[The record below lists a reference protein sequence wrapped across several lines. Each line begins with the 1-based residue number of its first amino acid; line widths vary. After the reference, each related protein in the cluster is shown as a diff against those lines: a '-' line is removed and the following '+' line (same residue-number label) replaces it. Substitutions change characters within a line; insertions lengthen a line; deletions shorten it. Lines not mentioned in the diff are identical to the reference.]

1 MMPKLL
7 LGYFDIPVNADS
19 LRNRLN
25 ELGIAN
31 EAIRTLPHVARRGNR
46 TLAGPVTEN
55 SGVVAMSLVLGIAA
69 GVMAG
74 MALLFVPGVFAWFGR
89 SVAAVLISS
98 AAAGAFVGAGFGVW
112 RLWRA
117 RRAEAAVSA
126 RDGVLVKVAAPE
138 ERVREVYRALL
149 KMGAYDVELR
159 PAGWPFRGPAS
170 ARQALPF
177 TGARRRRRPIYSY
190 VRVS

>member
-1 MMPKLL
+1 MMPKLV
-7 LGYFDIPVNADS
+7 LGYFDVPVNADS

-25 ELGIAN
+25 ELGIAD
-31 EAIRTLPHVARRGNR
+31 EAFRTAPHMARRENR
-46 TLAGPVTEN
+46 TLAGPVAE
-55 SGVVAMSLVLGIAA
+55 SFGVVGMSLALGIAA
-69 GVMAG
+69 GVLAG

-98 AAAGAFVGAGFGVW
+98 AAIGALAGAGAG
-112 RLWRA
+112 LWRFWRM
-117 RRAEAAVSA
+117 RRAEAAVTA

-138 ERVREVYRALL
+138 DRVREVCRALL

-159 PAGWPFRGPAS
+159 PAGWPFRGPAA

-177 TGARRRRRPIYSY
+177 TGARRRRRPVYSY
-190 VRVS
+190 VRVN